1 MSTQHHCPCGSEK
14 RFTECCKPIMR
25 GTSRADTAEQLMR
38 SRYTAFSKTDNEYL
52 LASWA
57 RKTRPKQLDTD
68 EAPVKWIGLE
78 VLETEEGSVTDSSGT
93 VSFIASFIVSGHL
106 CHLQEKSRFIKE
118 EDVWFYLDGVP
129 QSSTTKIARNSPC
142 PCGSGKK
149 FKRCCLLQNS
159 L

>member
-1 MSTQHHCPCGSEK
+1 MTQQQQCPCGNEK
-14 RFTECCKPIMR
+14 LFTECCMPIIQ
-25 GTSRADTAEQLMR
+25 GTSKAETAEQLMR
-38 SRYTAFSKTDNEYL
+38 SRYTAFSRKDNEYL

-57 RKTRPKQLDTD
+57 RKTRPKQLDDD
-68 EAPVKWIGLE
+68 EFPVKWIGLE
-78 VLETEEGSVTDSSGT
+78 VLETEEGLSLDDNGT
-93 VSFIASFIVSGHL
+93 VVFIASFIVSGHL

-118 EDVWFYLDGVP
+118 EGVWFYVDGVP
-129 QSSTTKIARNSPC
+129 NSSTSKIARNSSC